1 MSKESTEKSDFIT
14 DDEREILD
22 LLAEAHNKFVALA
35 DKHPTAMQ
43 GWTFYIHGLES
54 LIEHRICKRVA
65 KDFFRKQNNMKDFD
79 LAAAKR
85 GATVCTRD
93 GSPVRIL
100 AFDCR
105 KRRKGNVARP
115 IVAEVFFKDDWEFK
129 DGNWAISDYEESGRW
144 HGIGTE
150 SEYDLMMAD
159 DDYLEKLE
167 RGEYGETDHIG
178 EAAEKVKYPR
188 SIEDEKSGNN
198 RSFTSMLCEDME
210 RYLALERLRKT
221 VEDLKSGAT
230 SDKNK
235 TTENWDYWRMKYAGD
250 IMSRLFGSEKL
261 SGLTFD
267 IISREVRQMADA
279 LIEELKRTKK

>member
-1 MSKESTEKSDFIT
+1 
-14 DDEREILD
+14 
-22 LLAEAHNKFVALA
+22 
-35 DKHPTAMQ
+35 
-43 GWTFYIHGLES
+43 
-54 LIEHRICKRVA
+54 
-65 KDFFRKQNNMKDFD
+65 MKDFD

-85 GATVCTRD
+85 GATVCTRGGD
-93 GSPVRIL
+93 PVRIFS
-100 AFDCR
+100 FDCR
-105 KRRKGNVARP
+105 KRREGNVACP
-115 IVAEVFFKDDWEFK
+115 IVAEVFYKGQWEFK

-178 EAAEKVKYPR
+178 EAAEKV
-188 SIEDEKSGNN
+188 EDSWSMGDEEVENN
-198 RSFTSMLCEDME
+198 RIFTSIWYENI
-210 RYLALERLRKT
+210 RRQLELNRLRKT

-230 SDKNK
+230 SNKDK

-250 IMSRLFGSEKL
+250 IMSHLIGSEKL

>member
-1 MSKESTEKSDFIT
+1 
-14 DDEREILD
+14 
-22 LLAEAHNKFVALA
+22 
-35 DKHPTAMQ
+35 
-43 GWTFYIHGLES
+43 
-54 LIEHRICKRVA
+54 
-65 KDFFRKQNNMKDFD
+65 MKDFD
-79 LAAAKR
+79 KAAAKR

-105 KRRKGNVARP
+105 KRRKGNVACP

-167 RGEYGETDHIG
+167 RGGEYDHIEDNLEMVGKPDHIG
-178 EAAEKVKYPR
+178 EVTGKV
-188 SIEDEKSGNN
+188 D
-198 RSFTSMLCEDME
+198 
-210 RYLALERLRKT
+210 
-221 VEDLKSGAT
+221 
-230 SDKNK
+230 
-235 TTENWDYWRMKYAGD
+235 WDYWRMKYAGD
-250 IMSRLFGSEKL
+250 IMSHLFGSEKL

-279 LIEELKRTKK
+279 LVEELKRTHK

>member
-1 MSKESTEKSDFIT
+1 
-14 DDEREILD
+14 
-22 LLAEAHNKFVALA
+22 
-35 DKHPTAMQ
+35 
-43 GWTFYIHGLES
+43 
-54 LIEHRICKRVA
+54 
-65 KDFFRKQNNMKDFD
+65 MKDFD

-105 KRRKGNVARP
+105 KRRKGNVACP

-159 DDYLEKLE
+159 DDYIEKLE
-167 RGEYGETDHIG
+167 RGEYG
-178 EAAEKVKYPR
+178 KQ
-188 SIEDEKSGNN
+188 
-198 RSFTSMLCEDME
+198 
-210 RYLALERLRKT
+210 LRKT
-221 VEDLKSGAT
+221 VEDLT
-230 SDKNK
+230 SNKNK

-250 IMSRLFGSEKL
+250 IMSRLFGSDKL
-261 SGLTFD
+261 SGITFD

>member
-1 MSKESTEKSDFIT
+1 
-14 DDEREILD
+14 
-22 LLAEAHNKFVALA
+22 
-35 DKHPTAMQ
+35 
-43 GWTFYIHGLES
+43 
-54 LIEHRICKRVA
+54 
-65 KDFFRKQNNMKDFD
+65 MKDFD

-105 KRRKGNVARP
+105 KRRKGNVACP

-159 DDYLEKLE
+159 DDYLKKLE
-167 RGEYGETDHIG
+167 RGEYDHIEDNLEMVGKSDHIG
-178 EAAEKVKYPR
+178 EVTEKV
-188 SIEDEKSGNN
+188 D
-198 RSFTSMLCEDME
+198 
-210 RYLALERLRKT
+210 
-221 VEDLKSGAT
+221 
-230 SDKNK
+230 
-235 TTENWDYWRMKYAGD
+235 WDYWRMKYAGD
-250 IMSRLFGSEKL
+250 IMSHLFGSEKL

-279 LIEELKRTKK
+279 LVEELKRTHK

>member
-1 MSKESTEKSDFIT
+1 
-14 DDEREILD
+14 
-22 LLAEAHNKFVALA
+22 
-35 DKHPTAMQ
+35 
-43 GWTFYIHGLES
+43 
-54 LIEHRICKRVA
+54 
-65 KDFFRKQNNMKDFD
+65 MKDFD

-85 GATVCTRD
+85 GATVCTRG

-105 KRRKGNVARP
+105 KRREGGVACP
-115 IVAEVFFKDDWEFK
+115 IVAEVFFKGQWEFK

-159 DDYLEKLE
+159 DDYLEKLK
-167 RGEYGETDHIG
+167 RGEYDHI
-178 EAAEKVKYPR
+178 EDNLEKVSYSDR
-188 SIEDEKSGNN
+188 I
-198 RSFTSMLCEDME
+198 
-210 RYLALERLRKT
+210 
-221 VEDLKSGAT
+221 VEDKEA
-230 SDKNK
+230 DWN
-235 TTENWDYWRMKYAGD
+235 YWRMKYAGD
-250 IMSRLFGSEKL
+250 MMSHLIGSEKL